1 MAISPYGAR
10 LLTKRPGID
19 YDETYSLVM
28 DVIALHYPVS
38 LVVSE

>member
-1 MAISPYGAR
+1 MVISPYGAR
-10 LLTKRPGID
+10 LLIKHSEID

-38 LVVSE
+38 LVVS